1 MKAVAFSSQLL
12 IFFVDEEDADDID
25 KGFAIEMMDKNSIK
39 FIVTDGFGVTFE
51 TTIEDLQ

>member
-12 IFFVDEEDADDID
+12 IFFIDEEDADDID

-39 FIVTDGFGVTFE
+39 FKVTDGFGVTFE